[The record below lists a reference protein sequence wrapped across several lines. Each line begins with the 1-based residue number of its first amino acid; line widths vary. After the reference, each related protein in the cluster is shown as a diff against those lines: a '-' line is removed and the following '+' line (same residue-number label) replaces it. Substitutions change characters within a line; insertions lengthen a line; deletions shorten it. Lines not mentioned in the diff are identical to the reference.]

1 MSGRQP
7 LQVASVV
14 IDEGLHLVMMPRY
27 DVLSCRGQRRLRQQQ
42 ARHLWGR
49 QVRRQVRGLVATTP
63 IHGPHW
69 CEASQRNALARFHDL
84 RGSSPRALSTDR
96 SSSRNSVIS
105 CRTCHYCASPAPST
119 RYSGAVA
126 TIQVRDVPDEVA
138 EIYRRRAQASGK
150 SLQSYMREQLIAMAR
165 RRDKAEVMAIVEQA
179 LEHDPAS
186 GLSADTIRA
195 GLRELRGE

>member
-1 MSGRQP
+1 MSAGPTRLTP
-7 LQVASVV
+7 LRPTAEVRS
-14 IDEGLHLVMMPRY
+14 D
-27 DVLSCRGQRRLRQQQ
+27 DRRP
-42 ARHLWGR
+42 H
-49 QVRRQVRGLVATTP
+49 RRA
-63 IHGPHW
+63 
-69 CEASQRNALARFHDL
+69 
-84 RGSSPRALSTDR
+84 GS
-96 SSSRNSVIS
+96 
-105 CRTCHYCASPAPST
+105 APSA
-119 RYSGAVA
+119 RYPGVVA

-179 LEHDPAS
+179 LEHDPAP